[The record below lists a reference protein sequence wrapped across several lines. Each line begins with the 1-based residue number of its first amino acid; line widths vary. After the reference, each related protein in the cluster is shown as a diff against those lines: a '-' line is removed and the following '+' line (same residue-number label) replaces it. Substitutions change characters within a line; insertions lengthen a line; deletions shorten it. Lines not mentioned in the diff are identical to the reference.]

1 MTTIALNI
9 CLLSVIN
16 LLIVIESTSSME
28 NSTIVFDFK
37 NDNYEEITLC
47 ETYEDIIYPT
57 IGKTSAGVDML
68 IVNTPEHRQGI
79 RISMCQNIGQ
89 PCNNLNNFVPS
100 GYVTACKQQYTYREL
115 VSLGANNQIIK
126 DKFEFPSSCSCALYR
141 IRN

>member
-68 IVNTPEHRQGI
+68 IVNTPEHRQD
-79 RISMCQNIGQ
+79 RKKEQ
-89 PCNNLNNFVPS
+89 FVVL
-100 GYVTACKQQYTYREL
+100 YVP
-115 VSLGANNQIIK
+115 V
-126 DKFEFPSSCSCALYR
+126 
-141 IRN
+141 